1 MKQIS
6 ACTMDCP
13 DACSLVVTKA
23 DGEEVILRGN
33 PEHPFTAGFTCK
45 KIRQHIR
52 RLRNP
57 NRILQPIRKDG
68 ASWRVISWDEAIDL
82 CAEKIQK
89 FRSEPESILHIP
101 SDGAKGVL
109 KEGVK
114 YFFGL
119 LGASRTRGSL
129 CDAAGYMAYI
139 HDYGSRKQNTA
150 RDLLN
155 AGAIINWGKDLS
167 RSSIHVASLVRK
179 ARKNGTRVI
188 SISPGGDGNGDF
200 SDHLIR
206 IRPGTD
212 RFLAAAVIRRFI
224 ESNRISPD
232 ILSRTRH
239 WDSFRKAILNRTE
252 DQLAR
257 TCEISAEDVQRLFEA
272 YRSESPTAAI
282 VGGGL
287 QRYRYGGEN
296 VRYINAL
303 TLISG
308 NMGRSGGGSYFHLH
322 SMGNFNLDWAKAP
335 AGKPR
340 RFLLKPT
347 IGREILGAKNPEI
360 QMLWINGGNIVNQA
374 ADSKTI
380 ARAFEQVPFKVV
392 VDAFMTDTAERADLI
407 LPSTLMLEQEDI
419 IASFLHDHIQYV
431 PPVLDP
437 PGEAR
442 DDFGIVA
449 DLGKRLDPPIR
460 MPDREDCFRFSLK
473 TDLLD
478 TTLEEL
484 RSKGSVQADKPEI
497 AYADLQFDHPDG
509 MARFPTGL
517 HDEPDPPADYP
528 LRLLTLVRR
537 EAIHSQMLPED
548 QEHPPV
554 VRVSPDNPA
563 MNALNPA
570 QSVFLVSPIGR
581 LQVEVEALPQFHSGA
596 VLYRRGDW
604 MKLGGGANQL
614 IEAGLTDLGNGA
626 AFYDQYVRLENSESP
641 PDPTKPGTTK

>member
-13 DACSLVVTKA
+13 DACSLVVTQA
-23 DGEEVILRGN
+23 DGEEVVLRGN
-33 PEHPFTAGFTCK
+33 PAHPFTAGFTCK
-45 KIRQHIR
+45 KIKHHIR

-68 ASWRVISWDEAIDL
+68 TGWRVISWNEALDL
-82 CAEKIQK
+82 CAEKIQEC
-89 FRSEPESILHIP
+89 RSEPESMLHIP
-101 SDGAKGVL
+101 GDGAKGVL

-114 YFFGL
+114 LFFGL

-139 HDYGSRKQNTA
+139 HDFGSRKQNTA

-155 AGAIINWGKDLS
+155 AAVIINWGKDLS
-167 RSSIHVASLVRK
+167 RSSVHVASLVRK
-179 ARKNGTRVI
+179 ARKSGNRVI
-188 SISPGGDGNGDF
+188 SISPGGDGNADY
-200 SDHLIR
+200 SDHLIQ

-224 ESNRISPD
+224 EADLIPSD

-239 WDSFRKAILNRTE
+239 WDSFRKAILDGSE
-252 DQLAR
+252 DRLAR
-257 TCEISAEDVQRLFEA
+257 TCEVSKEDIQFLFQA
-272 YRSESPTAAI
+272 YRSESPAAAI

-287 QRYRYGGEN
+287 QRYRFGGEN

-303 TLISG
+303 SLISG
-308 NMGRSGGGSYFHLH
+308 NMGRPGGGSYFHLH
-322 SMGNFNLDWAKAP
+322 SLGNFNLGWATPPDAKH
-335 AGKPR
+335 R
-340 RFLLKPT
+340 RFLLKPI
-347 IGREILGAKNPEI
+347 IGREILSADNPKI
-360 QMLWINGGNIVNQA
+360 RMLWVNGGNIVNQA

-380 ARAFEQVPFKVV
+380 ARAFEKVPFKVV
-392 VDAFMTDTAERADLI
+392 VDAFMTDTAVQADLI

-419 IASFLHDHIQYV
+419 IASFLHDYIQYV
-431 PPVLDP
+431 PAALSP

-442 DDFGIVA
+442 DDYGIVRE
-449 DLGKRLDPPIR
+449 LGKRLDPPVLL
-460 MPDREDCFRFSLK
+460 PDRENCFRASLK

-478 TTLEEL
+478 TSLEEL
-484 RSKGSVQADKPEI
+484 RSQGSIKAEKPDV
-497 AYADLQFDHPDG
+497 AYADLRFDHPDG
-509 MARFPTGL
+509 LARFPTGL
-517 HDEPDPPADYP
+517 HEEPDPPEGYP
-528 LRLLTLVRR
+528 MRLLTLVRR
-537 EAIHSQMLPED
+537 DAIHSQMLPED

-554 VRVSPDNPA
+554 VRVSPDNPVLRL
-563 MNALNPA
+563 LNPA
-570 QSVFLVSPIGR
+570 QTACLVSPIGR
-581 LQVEVEALPQFHSGA
+581 MQVTLEALPRFYPGA

-641 PDPTKPGTTK
+641 PEPAKSDPAQ